1 MPTQSEISLNPTS
14 TKGAILTFDGSSRS
28 SFTTGT
34 NGQILSAQSSATS
47 GLEYKT
53 FSASG
58 PAFELIA
65 SSVVT
70 ASTASVIF
78 SNIDTAVSYTSFRLI
93 MTSRTTDASA
103 GYTTIRFNNVTSS
116 TYSYGGWVTY
126 NAVLSFT
133 YNGSDR
139 YYDAVNGNSSDTN
152 VFTHTVLEIFP
163 EANGMSNRNL
173 QWLYESSGW
182 FGAATTAGSAEFVRG
197 IGRLTGTTDPLSTVS
212 ILPLSGSG
220 AASAIAAGSSFYL
233 YGFRR

>member
-14 TKGAILTFDGSSRS
+14 TKGAILTSEGSSRS
-28 SFTTGT
+28 SFAAGT
-34 NGQILSAQSSATS
+34 NGQILSAQSSASS

-53 FSASG
+53 FSTSG

-65 SSVVT
+65 SSVIS

-93 MTSRTTDASA
+93 MTARTTNASG
-103 GYTTIRFNNVTSS
+103 GYTTIRFNNVTST
-116 TYSYGGWVTY
+116 TYDYGGWY
-126 NAVLSFT
+126 SANASLAAT
-133 YNGSDR
+133 LNGSNRFFDG
-139 YYDAVNGNSSDTN
+139 ANGNSSDTN

-173 QWLYESSGW
+173 QWLYETSGW
-182 FGAATTAGSAEFVRG
+182 FGAATTAGTAEFVRG
-197 IGRLTGTTDPLSTVS
+197 MGRLTGTTDPLSTVS
-212 ILPLSGSG
+212 ILPVDGSG
-220 AASAIAAGSSFYL
+220 NPSALAAGSSIYL